1 MLYSKV
7 VAIMNIVSY
16 ESIIDEL
23 KTINIPGISITN
35 IKGCGGH
42 HSHSGEC
49 ELYENTKL
57 EIYAPIDKAQEI
69 ATFLS
74 QLLKERTEN
83 GGIVAIEPVTQL
95 LNYKH

>member
-1 MLYSKV
+1 MSYRKV

-23 KTINIPGISITN
+23 KKLNVPGISISN

-42 HSHSGEC
+42 RSHSGEC

-57 EIYAPIDKAQEI
+57 EIYASPERAEEI
-69 ATFLS
+69 AAYLAEILN
-74 QLLKERTEN
+74 QRTEN
-83 GGIVAIEPVTQL
+83 GGIVAIEPVSKL
-95 LNYKH
+95 FNYKD